1 MSVPKIK
8 CVCLSVDLI
17 HWLLAS
23 DCNLASHHE
32 KTALTIQPEQQPS
45 VAYVPADGSY
55 LLEIWENHVAVSRF
69 ASEFTS
75 FAIWILPVQF
85 CLLHLGP
92 HDQIHISQGWQSLEE
107 REQGLQQRQR
117 PAWVKPR
124 FPPVDS
130 TWNARLRK
138 TLNLL
143 GRYHWCH
150 IPPSCGKGWRS
161 TCQRSSKE
169 CLCRV
174 GAWCNEWMS
183 GWYTWFLHLH
193 LRH

>member
-8 CVCLSVDLI
+8 CVCLSIDLI

-32 KTALTIQPEQQPS
+32 KTALTIQPAQEPS
-45 VAYVPADGSY
+45 VGMSLLMVHIY
-55 LLEIWENHVAVSRF
+55 LKYERVMLQYQDF

-117 PAWVKPR
+117 PA
-124 FPPVDS
+124 
-130 TWNARLRK
+130 
-138 TLNLL
+138 
-143 GRYHWCH
+143 
-150 IPPSCGKGWRS
+150 
-161 TCQRSSKE
+161 
-169 CLCRV
+169 
-174 GAWCNEWMS
+174 
-183 GWYTWFLHLH
+183 
-193 LRH
+193 